1 MVGDEGFEPPTFCSQ
16 SRRSSQAELISVLHS
31 GAEGGNRTHDP
42 FLTKE
47 EHYHYATTAL
57 EPAKRLELLVF
68 VFFLTKEVLSPLN
81 HAGFQSNRFPNNS
94 EGRALYGASTPI
106 RTEKT

>member
-16 SRRSSQAELISVLHS
+16 SRRSSQAELISVSTS

-47 EHYHYATTAL
+47 EHYHYATTA
-57 EPAKRLELLVF
+57 
-68 VFFLTKEVLSPLN
+68 
-81 HAGFQSNRFPNNS
+81 
-94 EGRALYGASTPI
+94 GASEET
-106 RTEKT
+106 RTLGVCVLPYEGSVVAAEPRWLSIKSFSQ